1 MQTRNLYDKANAEKL
16 DIPAGFED
24 AAINVARHLM
34 SAVAK
39 KDSKSAAN
47 YSVYLAALV
56 SKKPNSKTSAAATI
70 TGRDPKY
77 GSQNHAIVNYPGFT
91 GNHEDFTKLTGYKIV
106 SDYDPVKF
114 EKVQEVN
121 IPPRPNGAFITVV
134 KPQKDRQNR
143 DQPVAPVD
151 QPGLPPLEEE
161 KPEKEQPKISTKA
174 EFAEGD
180 KQVVAGA
187 TVNDTVTYQDLVPG
201 KQYTLDAQLVDK
213 ADSAKVIGSGSKAF
227 EADKSGNGS
236 VVVPIKVNE
245 DLEGVVA
252 SAVAF
257 ETLKSQDQE
266 AKDNKAQDLPEGSAD
281 DVIAEH
287 KDPEDANQTVV
298 SGEDQPAAIAL
309 KKYIGDQ
316 KFEGQEVPQAG
327 GAGAPGVIDA
337 QDKDNAYVAKKDQDL
352 TVTFAVENT
361 GKVDLKDVKVTD
373 ELITGE
379 GFESSELSAI
389 SPEKQDIAQG
399 ETKYFTATLKAPA
412 AGKFHGDKAKA
423 AGTPVDEN
431 GKEIPWVNG
440 DGERQKPGTPVES
453 DEDPAHAKT
462 SEPKNPSIATK
473 AEFAEGDKQVVAG
486 ATVNDTVT
494 YQDLV
499 PGKQYTLD
507 AQLVDKADSAKVI
520 GSGSKAFEADKSG
533 NGSVVVPIK
542 VNEDLEGVVASAVAF
557 ETLKSQ
563 DQEAKD
569 NKAQDLPEGS
579 ADDVIA
585 EHKDPEDANQTV
597 VSGEDQPAAIAL
609 KKYIGDQKFEGQE
622 VPQAGGAGAPG
633 VIDAQDK
640 DNAYV
645 AKKDQDL
652 TVTFAVEN
660 TGKVDLKDVKVT
672 DELITGEGF
681 ESSEL
686 SAISPEK
693 QDIAQGETKYFT
705 ATLKA
710 PAAGKFHGDKA
721 KAAGTPVDE
730 NGKEIPWVN
739 GDGERQKPGTPVESD
754 EDPAHAKTSE
764 PKNPSIATKA
774 EFAEGDKQ
782 VVAGATVNDTVTYQ
796 DLVPGKQYTL
806 DAQLVDK
813 ADSAKVIGSGSKA
826 FEADKSGNGSVVVP
840 IKVNED
846 LEGVVASAVAFE
858 TLKSQDQEA
867 KDNKAQ
873 DLPEGSADDVIAE
886 HKDPEDA
893 NQTVVSGEDQPAAI
907 ALKKYIGDQ
916 KFEGQEVP
924 QAGGA
929 GAPGVIDAQDKDN
942 AYVAKKDQDLTVT
955 FAVENTGKV
964 DLKDVKVTDEL
975 ITGEGFESSELSAI
989 SPEKQDIA
997 QGETKYFTATLKAPA
1012 AGKFHGDKAK
1022 AAGTPVDENGKEIPW
1037 VNGDGERQKP
1047 GTPVESDEDPAHAK
1061 TSEPKNPSIATKAE
1075 FAEGDK
1081 QVVAG
1086 ATVNDTVTYQD
1097 LVPGKQYTLDAQL
1110 VDKAD
1115 SAKVIGSGSKAFEAD
1130 KSGNGSVVVPIKVNE
1145 DLEGVVASAVAFETL
1160 KSQDQEAKDN
1170 KAQDLPEGSADDV
1183 IAEHKDPE
1191 DANQTVVS
1199 GEDQPA
1205 AIALKKYIGDQ
1216 KFEGQEVPQA
1226 GGAGAPGVIDAQDKD
1241 NAYVAKK
1248 DQDLTVTFAVE
1259 NTGKVDLK
1267 DVKVTDELITGEG
1280 FESSELSAISPE
1292 KQDIAQGETKYFTA
1306 TLKAPAA
1313 GKFHGDKAK
1322 AAGTPV
1328 DENGKEIPWVNGDGE
1343 RQKPGTPVES
1353 DEDPAHAKTS
1363 EPKNPSIATKAEFAE
1378 GDKQVVAGATV
1389 NDTVTYQD
1397 LVPGKQ
1403 YTLDAQLVDKA
1414 DSAKVIGSGSKAFE
1428 ADKSGNGSV
1437 VVPIKVNEDLEGV
1450 VASAVAFETLK
1461 SQDQEAKDNK
1471 AQDLPEGSADDVI
1484 AEHKDPED
1492 ANQTVVSGEDQPAA
1506 IALKKYIGDQK
1517 FEGQEVPQAGGA
1529 GAPGVIDA
1537 QDKDNAY
1544 VAKKDQDLTVTF
1556 AVENTGK
1563 VDLKDVKVTD
1573 ELITGEGF
1581 ESSELSAISPEKQDI
1596 AQGETKYF
1604 TATLKAPAA
1613 GKFHGDK
1620 AKAAGTP
1627 VDENGKEIP
1636 WVNGDGERQK
1646 PGTPVES
1653 DEDPAHAKTSE
1664 PKKETTSESEPSES
1678 SSSETSKK
1686 PRPTKV
1692 QGQEPS
1698 EPETSSSKASATM
1711 KPSTTTSSEKSK
1723 EPRPTKVQGQEPSE
1737 SPVMPKITT
1746 DADFAEGSHAVVAG
1760 AKIVDE
1766 VSYEGLVPGKEYTL
1780 KAELINKK
1788 DGKTVLGTGEKTFTP
1803 EKSAGKVDVEI
1814 TVNADV
1820 TEPVE
1825 AAVAFEELT
1834 STQVNAKGEETPDA
1848 TPENPNHIAEHK
1860 DINDDDQT
1868 VVSKKDE
1875 QSPSKK
1881 DEKPKPNP
1889 EDKTDGRDERPGA
1902 TVKDKDAP
1910 AKTDRGTGKVEQH
1923 VEINNHVP
1931 GKTGKPLP
1939 SDAKRT
1945 KIKSVPSGATE
1956 LEPGMQYYI
1965 K

>member
-161 KPEKEQPKISTKA
+161 KPEKEQPKIS
-174 EFAEGD
+174 
-180 KQVVAGA
+180 
-187 TVNDTVTYQDLVPG
+187 
-201 KQYTLDAQLVDK
+201 
-213 ADSAKVIGSGSKAF
+213 
-227 EADKSGNGS
+227 
-236 VVVPIKVNE
+236 
-245 DLEGVVA
+245 
-252 SAVAF
+252 
-257 ETLKSQDQE
+257 
-266 AKDNKAQDLPEGSAD
+266 
-281 DVIAEH
+281 
-287 KDPEDANQTVV
+287 
-298 SGEDQPAAIAL
+298 
-309 KKYIGDQ
+309 
-316 KFEGQEVPQAG
+316 
-327 GAGAPGVIDA
+327 
-337 QDKDNAYVAKKDQDL
+337 
-352 TVTFAVENT
+352 
-361 GKVDLKDVKVTD
+361 
-373 ELITGE
+373 
-379 GFESSELSAI
+379 
-389 SPEKQDIAQG
+389 
-399 ETKYFTATLKAPA
+399 
-412 AGKFHGDKAKA
+412 
-423 AGTPVDEN
+423 
-431 GKEIPWVNG
+431 
-440 DGERQKPGTPVES
+440 
-453 DEDPAHAKT
+453 
-462 SEPKNPSIATK
+462 
-473 AEFAEGDKQVVAG
+473 
-486 ATVNDTVT
+486 
-494 YQDLV
+494 
-499 PGKQYTLD
+499 
-507 AQLVDKADSAKVI
+507 
-520 GSGSKAFEADKSG
+520 
-533 NGSVVVPIK
+533 
-542 VNEDLEGVVASAVAF
+542 
-557 ETLKSQ
+557 
-563 DQEAKD
+563 
-569 NKAQDLPEGS
+569 
-579 ADDVIA
+579 
-585 EHKDPEDANQTV
+585 
-597 VSGEDQPAAIAL
+597 
-609 KKYIGDQKFEGQE
+609 
-622 VPQAGGAGAPG
+622 
-633 VIDAQDK
+633 
-640 DNAYV
+640 
-645 AKKDQDL
+645 
-652 TVTFAVEN
+652 
-660 TGKVDLKDVKVT
+660 
-672 DELITGEGF
+672 
-681 ESSEL
+681 
-686 SAISPEK
+686 
-693 QDIAQGETKYFT
+693 
-705 ATLKA
+705 
-710 PAAGKFHGDKA
+710 
-721 KAAGTPVDE
+721 
-730 NGKEIPWVN
+730 
-739 GDGERQKPGTPVESD
+739 
-754 EDPAHAKTSE
+754 
-764 PKNPSIATKA
+764 
-774 EFAEGDKQ
+774 
-782 VVAGATVNDTVTYQ
+782 
-796 DLVPGKQYTL
+796 
-806 DAQLVDK
+806 
-813 ADSAKVIGSGSKA
+813 
-826 FEADKSGNGSVVVP
+826 
-840 IKVNED
+840 
-846 LEGVVASAVAFE
+846 
-858 TLKSQDQEA
+858 
-867 KDNKAQ
+867 
-873 DLPEGSADDVIAE
+873 
-886 HKDPEDA
+886 
-893 NQTVVSGEDQPAAI
+893 
-907 ALKKYIGDQ
+907 
-916 KFEGQEVP
+916 
-924 QAGGA
+924 
-929 GAPGVIDAQDKDN
+929 
-942 AYVAKKDQDLTVT
+942 
-955 FAVENTGKV
+955 
-964 DLKDVKVTDEL
+964 
-975 ITGEGFESSELSAI
+975 
-989 SPEKQDIA
+989 
-997 QGETKYFTATLKAPA
+997 
-1012 AGKFHGDKAK
+1012 
-1022 AAGTPVDENGKEIPW
+1022 
-1037 VNGDGERQKP
+1037 
-1047 GTPVESDEDPAHAK
+1047 
-1061 TSEPKNPSIATKAE
+1061 TKAE